1 MLLEEILCRFIN
13 IVRRFES
20 RRTHTHIR
28 VLTTLSTR
36 AVIRS
41 TMQQQT
47 VKTTLSFSAGFL
59 QRVRTIARERRW
71 SMSRVIEADLNSH
84 FEEQEKQRLEK
95 MYAALRKWQGSGS
108 PDVTDASQTIDET
121 LYGADGV
128 WKGSRAE

>member
-1 MLLEEILCRFIN
+1 M
-13 IVRRFES
+13 RRNKS
-20 RRTHTHIR
+20 DRTLTHIR
-28 VLTTLSTR
+28 ELTTLSPR
-36 AVIRS
+36 AVIRT

-59 QRVRTIARERRW
+59 QRIRTMARERRW
-71 SMSRVIEADLNSH
+71 SMSRVIEVDLNSH

-108 PDVTDASQTIDET
+108 PDVSDASQTIDET
-121 LYGADGV
+121 LYGAGGV